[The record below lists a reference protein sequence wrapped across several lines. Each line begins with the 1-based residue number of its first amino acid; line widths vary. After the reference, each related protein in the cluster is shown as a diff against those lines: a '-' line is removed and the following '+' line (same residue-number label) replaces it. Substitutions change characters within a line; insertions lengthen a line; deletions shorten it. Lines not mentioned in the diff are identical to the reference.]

1 MPVEE
6 QIKVSLVGEDAGLGA
21 ATVTGSKNLDRF
33 GKSIDDV
40 NKKLPQLSRQSG
52 TATQSMINLS
62 RIAQDAPYGFIGIA
76 NNLNPMLE
84 SFQRLQV
91 EAGGSQAALKAMVG
105 ALAGPAGIGLALGVV
120 SSLLVT
126 FGKDI
131 FGAGKETED
140 AGHKFDFFTDKIN
153 DVKDALADVNT
164 QIDQMA
170 KLGSINIEINGLNKS
185 LDLEGQ
191 VVDLAQKAANARKAY
206 SDLGDT
212 ILDINSKLDE
222 SGKNGKLLVTGK
234 DRDDLEAKLKQA
246 TDAQRK
252 ANEDA
257 IKYEGERVVAE
268 RSVALQKKKEREDA
282 AKDAEEAHKKD
293 LAALKKRNKEI
304 LDEEKRAAKE
314 RHDLLASLRSAN
326 IDSNSPTDFFK
337 NLNLEEAQKSNPD
350 YEKFLRNQF
359 SNIKIPARI
368 NIVPQTTPLLKPKDL
383 NLIDGVALGAA
394 VSAEINKALE
404 NIQVAGLVAIGDAIG
419 KAITGGNIGEVFA
432 GLGEQL
438 GGIISQLGEQLIK
451 LGVIMVAS
459 QKALAAIFTNPFL
472 TIGVGVALTALGSA
486 FSSALKVPHLAA
498 GGIIPPGY
506 SGDKFPAMLNSGEA
520 VIPLDKIHNYLGGT
534 GSSGPQVI
542 VMAQRLRG
550 RDAVLQQV
558 REGKSQRRGA

>member
-326 IDSNSPTDFFK
+326 IDFNSPTDFFK

>member
-206 SDLGDT
+206 SDMGDT
-212 ILDINSKLDE
+212 ILEIQSKLDE

-282 AKDAEEAHKKD
+282 AKDADEAHKKD
-293 LAALKKRNKEI
+293 IAALKRRNKEI

-326 IDSNSPTDFFK
+326 IDFNSPTDFFK

-368 NIVPQTTPLLKPKDL
+368 NIVPSTTPL
-383 NLIDGVALGAA
+383 IDTKGLQVVDGIALAA
-394 VSAEINKALE
+394 KANDEITKAFQ
-404 NIQVAGLVAIGDAIG
+404 NIQVDGFVALGDAIG
-419 KAITGGNIGEVFA
+419 KALTGGN
-432 GLGEQL
+432 LGEAFAALGAQL
-438 GGIISQLGEQLIK
+438 GTVITQLGEQMIQ
-451 LGVIMVAS
+451 LGVL
-459 QKALAAIFTNPFL
+459 ALATSNAIKSALTNPFL
-472 TIGVGVALTALGSA
+472 LIAAGVALTAFGSVIQ
-486 FSSALKVPHLAA
+486 SKLSVPHLAQ

-520 VIPLDKIHNYLGGT
+520 VIPLDKIGSVLGGV
-534 GSSGPQVI
+534 GGGGPQVI

>member
-40 NKKLPQLSRQSG
+40 NKKLPQLNRNSG
-52 TATQSMINLS
+52 TATQSLVNLS

-91 EAGGSQAALKAMVG
+91 EAGGSSAALKVMLSS
-105 ALAGPAGIGLALGVV
+105 LAGPAGIGLALGVV

-140 AGHKFDFFTDKIN
+140 AGHKFDFFTDRIN
-153 DVKDALADVNT
+153 DVKSALEDVNSE
-164 QIDQMA
+164 IA
-170 KLGSINIEINGLNKS
+170 FLGKLGSINIKINGLKES

-191 VVDLAQKAANARKAY
+191 VVDIAQKSAAARQAY

-212 ILDINSKLDE
+212 ILEINSRLNS
-222 SGKNGKLLVTGK
+222 SGKDGKLLVTGK
-234 DRDDLEAKLKQA
+234 DRDELESKLKQA
-246 TDAQRK
+246 QDAQQK
-252 ANEDA
+252 ANEDT
-257 IKYEGERVVAE
+257 IKLEQDRIVAE
-268 RSVALQKKKEREDA
+268 ASVKLQKKKEAEDE
-282 AKDAEEAHKKD
+282 AKDREEEHKKSLAD
-293 LAALKKRNKEI
+293 LKRRNRE
-304 LDEEKRAAKE
+304 LLEEEKRAAKE

-326 IDSNSPTDFFK
+326 IDFNSPTDFFK
-337 NLNLEEAQKSNPD
+337 NLNTEEAQKSNPD

-368 NIVPQTTPLLKPKDL
+368 SIVPPTTPLLNVKGL
-383 NLIDGVALGAA
+383 QVVDGIALAA
-394 VSAEINKALE
+394 KANDEINKAFQ
-404 NIQVAGLVAIGDAIG
+404 NVQIDAFVALGDAIG
-419 KAITGGNIGEVFA
+419 KAITGGN
-432 GLGEQL
+432 LGEAFAALGAQL
-438 GGIISQLGEQLIK
+438 GSVITQLGEQMIQ
-451 LGVIMVAS
+451 LGVL
-459 QKALAAIFTNPFL
+459 ALATSNAIKSALTNPFL
-472 TIGVGVALTALGSA
+472 LIAAGVALTAFGSVIQ
-486 FSSALKVPHLAA
+486 SKLSVPHLAQ
-498 GGIIPPGY
+498 GGIIPPGF

-534 GSSGPQVI
+534 GSGGPQVI

>member
-91 EAGGSQAALKAMVG
+91 EAGGSSAALKVMLG
-105 ALAGPAGIGLALGVV
+105 SLTGPAGIGLALGVV

-206 SDLGDT
+206 SDMGDT
-212 ILDINSKLDE
+212 ILEIQSKLDE

-282 AKDAEEAHKKD
+282 AKDADEAHKKD

-326 IDSNSPTDFFK
+326 IDFNSPTDFFK

-542 VMAQRLRG
+542 ILNARQRG
-550 RDAVLQQV
+550 RDAILQQE
-558 REGKSQRRGA
+558 RERKSQRRGA

>member
-21 ATVTGSKNLDRF
+21 ATETASKQVGRL
-33 GKSIDDV
+33 GKSVEDLT
-40 NKKLPQLSRQSG
+40 KKLPQLSRQQN
-52 TATQSMINLS
+52 TATQSLVNLS

-91 EAGGSQAALKAMVG
+91 EAGGSSAALKVMLSS
-105 ALAGPAGIGLALGVV
+105 LAGPAGIGLALGVV

-140 AGHKFDFFTDKIN
+140 AGHKFDFFTDRIN
-153 DVKDALADVNT
+153 DVKSALEDVNSE
-164 QIDQMA
+164 IA
-170 KLGSINIEINGLNKS
+170 FLGKLGSINIKINGLKES

-191 VVDLAQKAANARKAY
+191 VVDIAQKSAAARQAY

-212 ILDINSKLDE
+212 ILDINSKLNA
-222 SGKNGKLLVTGK
+222 SGKDGKLLVTGK
-234 DRDDLEAKLKQA
+234 DRDELESKLKQA
-246 TDAQRK
+246 QDAQQK
-252 ANEDA
+252 ANDDT
-257 IKYEGERVVAE
+257 IKLEQDRIVAE
-268 RSVALQKKKEREDA
+268 ASVKLQKKKEAEDE
-282 AKDAEEAHKKD
+282 AKDREEEHKKA
-293 LAALKKRNKEI
+293 LAELKRRNRE
-304 LDEEKRAAKE
+304 LLEEEKRAAKE

-326 IDSNSPTDFFK
+326 IDFNSPTDFFK
-337 NLNLEEAQKSNPD
+337 NLNTEEAQKSNPD

-368 NIVPQTTPLLKPKDL
+368 SIVPPTTPLLNVKGL
-383 NLIDGVALGAA
+383 QVVDGIALAA
-394 VSAEINKALE
+394 KANDEINKAFQ
-404 NIQVAGLVAIGDAIG
+404 NVQIDAFVALGDAIG
-419 KAITGGNIGEVFA
+419 KAITGGN
-432 GLGEQL
+432 LGEAFAALGAQL
-438 GGIISQLGEQLIK
+438 GSVITQLGEQMIQ
-451 LGVIMVAS
+451 LGVL
-459 QKALAAIFTNPFL
+459 ALATSNAIKSALTNPFL
-472 TIGVGVALTALGSA
+472 LIAAGVALTAFGSVIQ
-486 FSSALKVPHLAA
+486 SKLSVPHLAQ
-498 GGIIPPGY
+498 GGIIPPGF

-534 GSSGPQVI
+534 GSGGPQVI